1 MVFKFLRKYF
11 RLFPIILFV
20 LSLILYLYMLF
31 LNRNDIQLDRV
42 FLTLPISVPII
53 FIDKWLNL
61 FKRFLVAAIVNE
73 LLRTILFVV
82 NIDRCLISINVVFI
96 TTICCLL
103 LACLILFF
111 NSRSTNRL

>member
-11 RLFPIILFV
+11 QPFPIVLFI

-31 LNRNDIQLDRV
+31 LNKGNIQLDRV

-53 FIDKWLNL
+53 FIDKWLNF
-61 FKRFLVAAIVNE
+61 FKRFLIAAIVNE

-82 NIDRCLISINVVFI
+82 NIDKYSININEVFI
-96 TTICCLL
+96 IVICCLL
-103 LACLILFF
+103 VSCFIIFL
-111 NSRSTNRL
+111 NSKKNYN